1 MLGTPTKLLTRWLTS
16 KSLLRGRL
24 RSSRRGVNHWGSS
37 RFCKNSNIKSMFHYK
52 SPTSS
57 APLNL
62 PFSFQIG
69 VDSSHRIVTQAHN
82 LSLTL
87 LWLAPVWSTIPY
99 FSPAFVLMSIPFSCS
114 YISGSN
120 VKRFT
125 YPCTFFV
132 GFHRNRDWDDQDWWM
147 SDVRVRPKLP
157 SLRSALNIVRQ
168 RGLDGH
174 LGSHL
179 ALETVSLA
187 VSLSIQS
194 STHR

>member
-1 MLGTPTKLLTRWLTS
+1 
-16 KSLLRGRL
+16 
-24 RSSRRGVNHWGSS
+24 
-37 RFCKNSNIKSMFHYK
+37 
-52 SPTSS
+52 
-57 APLNL
+57 
-62 PFSFQIG
+62 
-69 VDSSHRIVTQAHN
+69 
-82 LSLTL
+82 
-87 LWLAPVWSTIPY
+87 
-99 FSPAFVLMSIPFSCS
+99 
-114 YISGSN
+114 
-120 VKRFT
+120 
-125 YPCTFFV
+125 
-132 GFHRNRDWDDQDWWM
+132 M